1 VCVAAALAAWPA
13 CNRNAAPPDS
23 QRANLDFV
31 LKGVD
36 GQDVRLADFRG
47 KPLLVNFWAT
57 WCGPCKAEVPWFV
70 EFAEKYKAQGF
81 KVVGVSVDDP
91 PEDIKTFAAQFKIN
105 YTLLVGRD
113 RQDIAKAYDAEQ
125 VIPVSWLIRS
135 DGTVQTKVTGIHGRD
150 WFEQQILAMF

>member
-1 VCVAAALAAWPA
+1 VAAALAAWPA
-13 CNRNAAPPDS
+13 CNRNASAPDA
-23 QRANLDFV
+23 QHADLNFTLKALD
-31 LKGVD
+31 GR
-36 GQDVRLADFRG
+36 DVRLADLKG

-70 EFAEKYKAQGF
+70 EFAEKYKAQGLQ
-81 KVVGVSVDDP
+81 VVGVSIDDP
-91 PEDIKTFAAQFKIN
+91 PDDIRAFATKYKVN

-113 RQDIAKAYDAEQ
+113 REDIAKAYDAQQ
-125 VIPVSWLIRS
+125 VIPVSWLIRP